1 MARDMYEFK
10 YSLFWDETTKFT
22 KNITGTGTIT
32 FNYTN
37 GVTLTHSTP
46 TTATDDVSYDQSA
59 GLNLTNSAASIEW
72 TAVPTSDANMYSQF
86 RLEQNATNSV
96 QFELVNGNLFCYQV
110 VATVQTQR
118 GSTITYDNTTHRFLR
133 IREGTFAGGT
143 KGTLYWDYSADGQS
157 WTNHTSVATPITVT
171 SIFAITNTFCL
182 AIIASGSTLSARN
195 LNIVNSK
202 SFKNRSLRPYP
213 FSPGLAR

>member
-1 MARDMYEFK
+1 MARDLYEFK
-10 YSLFWDETTKFT
+10 YPLYWDETTRFT

-32 FNYTN
+32 FNYNN

-46 TTATDDVSYDQSA
+46 TTATDDISYDQTA
-59 GLNLTNSAASIEW
+59 GLNLTNSAACIEW
-72 TAVPTSDANMYSQF
+72 TAVPTSDVNMYSQF
-86 RLEQNATNSV
+86 RLEQNANNSV
-96 QFELVNGNLFCYQV
+96 QFELNNGNLFCYQV
-110 VATVQTQR
+110 VAGAQTQR
-118 GSTITYDNTTHRFLR
+118 GATITHNSTTHRWLR

-143 KGTLYWDYSADGQS
+143 TGNLYWDYSADGQS
-157 WTNHTSVATPITVT
+157 WTNHTSIATPITVT

-195 LNIVNSK
+195 LNIPNTK
-202 SFKNRSLRPYP
+202 SFRPRPLRPHP